1 MNVSLPQLRMYPVA
15 KCSNPAASE
24 GRIWGEED
32 DINEDEDESCTPS
45 SLAAEAVVV
54 VVVVHAKSGNARSGE
69 EGVFPKSMTLVSARA
84 VIKGGGAA
92 GSVCPST
99 LVVVVVFVL
108 LEDD

>member
-1 MNVSLPQLRMYPVA
+1 MYPVA

-32 DINEDEDESCTPS
+32 DINEDEPCTPS
-45 SLAAEAVVV
+45 SLAAAEAVVV
-54 VVVVHAKSGNARSGE
+54 VVVVHAKSGNARSGD

-99 LVVVVVFVL
+99 LVVVVVVVFVL
-108 LEDD
+108 LEDDDIIF